1 VSHAVEGKSGGSK
14 PLEDNRTPIHMVGGT
29 PTVQAKL
36 GGVDVL
42 CVVDS
47 GSMVS
52 FVTEDFYRKKLQPTC
67 GRVKRRKQ
75 MLTLRAANGLEI
87 PYVGYLELEIEVDGV
102 KVPNCGVLGLKD
114 TSATSQQRKDV
125 PGLVGTNV
133 LAQIPKF
140 SALLQQ
146 RTDTEPRTSE
156 TCTSGFVC
164 VTGSY
169 PVMIPPNSVASVAAS
184 GVTIH
189 IPCGSIRF
197 RLLPFDFDYFDLVMQ
212 NINVF

>member
-1 VSHAVEGKSGGSK
+1 
-14 PLEDNRTPIHMVGGT
+14 
-29 PTVQAKL
+29 
-36 GGVDVL
+36 
-42 CVVDS
+42 
-47 GSMVS
+47 
-52 FVTEDFYRKKLQPTC
+52 
-67 GRVKRRKQ
+67 
-75 MLTLRAANGLEI
+75 
-87 PYVGYLELEIEVDGV
+87 V
-102 KVPNCGVLGLKD
+102 KVPNCGVLVLKD

-125 PGLVGTNV
+125 PRLVGTNV

-189 IPCGSIRF
+189 IPCDSIQF
-197 RLLPFDFDYFDLVMQ
+197 RLPFDFDYFDSIMQ